1 MREVDA
7 RNPRPDRRHR
17 DDRPEANPDG
27 RDLRDARHH
36 LDLLQFLLLQL
47 GLLHLDLLQFD
58 LRHLDR
64 RRREMV
70 HHFDRP
76 RLNVQR
82 PHHARVP
89 QGEHPSSD
97 PVHLP
102 TGDPTQH
109 GLLLRL
115 GGQNPLDPHQFPNPE
130 PARRAGRHDRDHRAR
145 PGPLHLRRDDPD
157 RDDGKDHAALASN
170 RG

>member
-17 DDRPEANPDG
+17 DAPPEANPDG
-27 RDLRDARHH
+27 RDHRGARHH
-36 LDLLQFLLLQL
+36 LDLPQFPLLRS
-47 GLLHLDLLQFD
+47 D

-82 PHHARVP
+82 PRHARAP
-89 QGEHPSSD
+89 RGEHPSSD

-102 TGDPTQH
+102 TGDPTQR
-109 GLLLRL
+109 GLLPRL

-145 PGPLHLRRDDPD
+145 PGPLHLRRDGPD